1 MNMSGVGVNSGMV
14 ARVRCRVCR
23 VFVLLGECWYK
34 CSVSVECV
42 VSDGVC

>member
-1 MNMSGVGVNSGMV
+1 MSGVGVNSGMV

-23 VFVLLGECWYK
+23 VFVLLGECWFK
-34 CSVSVECV
+34 HLVNVGCV